1 MITCLFGGIMYKEEN
16 MVDLVEAGS
25 GLRILNQVL
34 TTDLYETTLNTTHDC
49 KGESFKLQI

>member
-16 MVDLVEAGS
+16 MVDLVEAVS

-49 KGESFKLQI
+49 KGESFKLKI